1 MLVGNLLDGGN
12 VVVIV
17 AVHARFSGAAFGIPH
32 LLKLSL
38 IHICTTL
45 PATMITAMVS
55 PMALPTPKITP
66 AKIPDFAAG
75 TVTLKIVFTGVVP
88 RDVYKRQAAPRRIW
102 MSRCLQ

>member
-1 MLVGNLLDGGN
+1 MTIP
-12 VVVIV
+12 VVISRTV
-17 AVHARFSGAAFGIPH
+17 PKMEG
-32 LLKLSL
+32 
-38 IHICTTL
+38 ICTTL

-88 RDVYKRQAAPRRIW
+88 RAREA
-102 MSRCLQ
+102 SR